1 MSLTLR
7 DRRLVFHHATQTI
20 AYGIDKQFCHRKGR
34 NNSLTA
40 KPGEPG
46 SPWAIGSEEGGHKAV
61 EMGKQVYERGRE
73 VVDEAREVVERGR
86 RFVRG

>member
-1 MSLTLR
+1 MRASTGEKFLWLLTGLGLGAGITFLFGTNEGRKMRR
-7 DRRLVFHHATQTI
+7 DVYRFAEDTGERI
-20 AYGIDKQFCHRKGR
+20 A
-34 NNSLTA
+34 
-40 KPGEPG
+40 
-46 SPWAIGSEEGGHKAV
+46 EGGHKAV